1 MANCCRFLIL
11 RLKNKLSLIFALKQK
26 TENNF
31 LGFPILAFMRNI
43 LSVVFLFC
51 FSISLNAQITL
62 NHNVG
67 NTPIDTGMFSCE
79 DRDEGWSKI
88 FKLSDFGIKPNEQF
102 FINSLQFALSE
113 SNTGAHLQFSVYS
126 IDENFPNFFYSLYP
140 RTVLGT
146 RGYGQA
152 PLING
157 SPEIIDVYFEE
168 PIIVPAGTE
177 RILVTVH
184 KSVDVYNPES
194 ARVVVAGTADDTG
207 ESWYHGCDENYSLT
221 RVSELNNPVP
231 NANFYINV
239 TGEAIDVT
247 NSGDILRLSHN
258 VGDNLLRTNMFSCSY
273 ALYYWARVFDLDQFG
288 VLTNEEYVINS
299 GQVGISGS
307 DGGASIKF
315 NIYKIDDNFPDSFSE
330 SNLIGS
336 SKSVRVPYISQYN
349 PQIINI
355 TFDEPIII
363 KPAVDKILVEVV
375 HDIVWGSGVMFIAGT
390 ETDTDFSWYKGCG
403 TNDYYDNYC
412 NMKYITTEELGRPN
426 GKFYINLTGNKNIVA
441 ESKFEIYTTSI
452 CSEFLKEFRVEK
464 KENVASVVWNFGDL
478 ASGTDNISTDISPF
492 HDFSGDGTY
501 TVTAMV
507 TGNDGSVENLTET
520 IDVKEPP
527 NAYGIDNIYAC
538 EDTFN
543 SGISTSFDVS
553 AVEQQVLG
561 SQVNKQVTY
570 IDGAGNQY
578 YTLPNPFAN
587 TVKNRETITVRV
599 AYGDNSCCYSET
611 TFDLIVNP
619 IPNMEHVEDLIVCES
634 ESSGFSF
641 FNLQLVKENIIANS
655 TNINVEFYHEDGT
668 QIQPPL
674 TAVENLVAN
683 EEVITA
689 KVINTNTNCYNEGI
703 FKLKVNPLPVANTL
717 NELIGC
723 DDNNDGISEYF
734 DTSNVESQVLVNQT
748 GMEVSYLDTNGNQL
762 PNPLPNPYT
771 NSISNQEV
779 ITVRV
784 TNPLTS
790 CYAETPLVLKTA
802 SQPLINK
809 PQTLYSCDFGN
820 GFANFDTSSIENEL
834 IGNQNGLKILYF
846 DGNGNELQS
855 PLPISFQNTEAWS
868 QTIYVKVEYELNSLC
883 YSETSFDLVV
893 NKLPKVDLDE
903 SYFLCNLEP
912 SLIVNVSNG
921 FNTYN
926 WEYQD
931 GTIISNT
938 NEANLVNA
946 GNYTLTVG
954 ENMNGVYCENS
965 FDFELIRSE
974 LPSIT
979 NVEYKELSD
988 DNYIQILVS
997 GDGDFEYSIDG
1008 INYQNSNTFNNIL
1021 GGVYTV
1027 FVRDKLGCGED
1038 SENVT
1043 IIDYPKYF
1051 TPNGD
1056 GVNDT
1061 WQIKGIMGYP
1071 NAEIFIYDRY
1081 GKLLKQINPNG
1092 SGWDGAFNGEKML
1105 SSDYWFTVKLDDKNE
1120 FNGHFSLKR

>member
-1 MANCCRFLIL
+1 
-11 RLKNKLSLIFALKQK
+11 
-26 TENNF
+26 
-31 LGFPILAFMRNI
+31 MRNI
-43 LSVVFLFC
+43 LSLIFVLGFFTHLL
-51 FSISLNAQITL
+51 SAQITL
-62 NHNVG
+62 THNVG
-67 NTPIDTGMFSCE
+67 NTPIDTGMPSCE
-79 DRDEGWSKI
+79 EDETWARV
-88 FKLSDFGIKPNEQF
+88 FKLSEFGISNGEQF
-102 FINSLQFALSE
+102 IIRSGQVAISK
-113 SNTGAHLQFSVYS
+113 SYDGAYVGFGVYS
-126 IDENFPNFFYSLYP
+126 VDSSFPDSNP
-140 RTVLGT
+140 RYLGGG
-146 RGYGQA
+146 GYQRI
-152 PLING
+152 PVING
-157 SPEIIDVYFEE
+157 SPQIFQVDFEL
-168 PIIVPAGTE
+168 PIVVPAEVESILVVVGKSVDFYNPNSAEVVIAGTE
-177 RILVTVH
+177 E
-184 KSVDVYNPES
+184 DN
-194 ARVVVAGTADDTG
+194 D
-207 ESWYHGCDENYSLT
+207 ESWYTGCREYYKYTSTTN
-221 RVSELNNPVP
+221 LNTPVP
-231 NANFYINV
+231 KANFYINV
-239 TGEAIDVT
+239 TGEKFNIYNYGSST
-247 NSGDILRLSHN
+247 TLTHN
-258 VGDNLLRTNMFSCSY
+258 VCDKPVWVNQYGCTGGGINFS
-273 ALYYWARVFDLDQFG
+273 RRFVMDDFG
-288 VLTNEEYVINS
+288 VSNNEEFIIYN
-299 GQVGISGS
+299 GQAAFSAVGAWDVRVQI
-307 DGGASIKF
+307 
-315 NIYKIDDNFPDSFSE
+315 NIYKIDSNFPASFS
-330 SNLIGS
+330 NLDLLGS
-336 SKSVRVPYISQYN
+336 SEVLSLPYSSDRYN
-349 PQIINI
+349 PRVFNFNFQTPVVVPSNV
-355 TFDEPIII
+355 E
-363 KPAVDKILVEVV
+363 AILVEVK
-375 HDIVWGSGVMFIAGT
+375 HFGSSGYSAAFIAGS
-390 ETDTDFSWYKGCG
+390 EQDNDVSWIKSDASGCPPLG
-403 TNDYYDNYC
+403 VYESTNISY
-412 NMKYITTEELGRPN
+412 
-426 GKFYINLTGNKNIVA
+426 FINVTGNVNHVTNNFEMNI
-441 ESKFEIYTTSI
+441 SNI
-452 CSEFLKEFRVEK
+452 CSEFLKEFSVEK
-464 KENVASVVWNFGDL
+464 KENVASVVWDFGDP
-478 ASGTDNISTDISPF
+478 ASGITNTSTGLSPF
-492 HDFSGDGTY
+492 HDFSVDGKYTITA
-501 TVTAMV
+501 TVT
-507 TGNDGSVENLTET
+507 GKDGSVEVLAET
-520 IDVKEPP
+520 INVKEPP

-538 EDTFN
+538 EDSFGTGYSSSFN
-543 SGISTSFDVS
+543 VAT
-553 AVEQQVLG
+553 VEQQVLG
-561 SQVNKQVTY
+561 GQTDKMVKY
-570 IDGAGNQY
+570 IDGYGNEY
-578 YTLPNPFAN
+578 DILPNPFTN
-587 TVKNRETITVRV
+587 SVKDRETITVRV
-599 AYGDNSCCYSET
+599 AHSNNPCCYSET
-611 TFDLIVNP
+611 SFDLIVNP
-619 IPNMEHVEDLIVCES
+619 LPDLSIIEDLIVCDNETD
-634 ESSGFSF
+634 GFAL

-655 TNINVEFYHEDGT
+655 TNINVEFYHENGT

-674 TAVENLVAN
+674 AIVENLVAN